1 MDNVEKATRE
11 YLLSLITTLKKTRG
25 ALSEQRHEVDRW
37 RERVRLAREKGRED
51 LAQQAEQRTLEAE
64 RVLERLE
71 SEEQEV
77 LREFR
82 DVQGRYTLESMIPEK
97 RIDPEQL
104 LSALESVA
112 GKPDSLQ
119 EELDRTRVDEQL
131 ATLKNELQNNGETE
145 GKTDGEPR
153 REAEE

>member
-25 ALSEQRHEVDRW
+25 ALSEQRYEVDRW

-104 LSALESVA
+104 LAALESVA

-131 ATLKNELQNNGETE
+131 AALKNELQNNGETE